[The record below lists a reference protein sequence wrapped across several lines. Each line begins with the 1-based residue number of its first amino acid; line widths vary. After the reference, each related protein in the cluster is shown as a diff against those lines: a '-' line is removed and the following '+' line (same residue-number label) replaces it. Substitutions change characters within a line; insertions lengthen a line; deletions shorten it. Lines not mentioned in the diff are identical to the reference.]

1 MQSNIVERIITKNKI
16 DAILEYASPSPM
28 MKRNFQT
35 ARQRSVGQGTTARKV
50 GTPMKTSTFK
60 KAQDSTITKAKAVEK
75 EEGVIFQDGDLWCFK
90 WGNGQENFTTKEFAE
105 TALARL
111 QGVE

>member
-1 MQSNIVERIITKNKI
+1 MINFNKAK
-16 DAILEYASPSPM
+16 DHSFAHALCKKYQQDHKSLC
-28 MKRNFQT
+28 
-35 ARQRSVGQGTTARKV
+35 VV
-50 GTPMKTSTFK
+50 VDDVKTSK
-60 KAQDSTITKAKAVEK
+60 TKAKAVEK
-75 EEGVIFQDGDLWCFK
+75 EEGVIFQEGDLWCFK